1 MVNVMNTVASFFQD
15 IGNLISTIGFA
26 DIVDILIVA
35 YLIYKVIDL
44 IRKTSSYNLARGLLV
59 LLVALWLSG
68 MFKLA
73 MINYILRKA
82 VDIGLIA
89 LVIIFQPELRKLLA
103 KMGSRNFYGFFSAK
117 AQDSSEIDAAITQ
130 TVLACEQMS
139 KTKTGALI
147 LFERGMKLNDIM
159 ATGTSIDAEITAEL
173 LKNIFYPKAPLHDGA
188 AVIRKSRI
196 AAAGC
201 VLPLTSNNN
210 LSKDLGMR
218 HRAGIGASEQS
229 DALVVIVS
237 EETGA
242 ISVAIE
248 GMLKRNLDKQTFEKI
263 LRNELVQEEV
273 KKNTAKE
280 FVSRIFDKHKV
291 DANESEENN
300 K

>member
-1 MVNVMNTVASFFQD
+1 MNTVASFFQD
-15 IGNLISTIGFA
+15 IGNLISTMGFA
-26 DIVDILIVA
+26 DIIDILIVA

-59 LLVALWLSG
+59 LLIALWLSG

-103 KMGSRNFYGFFSAK
+103 KMGSRNFYGIFSAK
-117 AQDSSEIDAAITQ
+117 AHETTEIDSAITQ

-147 LFERGMKLNDIM
+147 LFERNIKLNDIM
-159 ATGTSIDAEITAEL
+159 ATGTFIDADITAEL

-188 AVIRKSRI
+188 VVVRKSRI

-248 GMLKRNLDKQTFEKI
+248 GMLKRNLDKQTFEKL

-273 KKNTAKE
+273 KKNTASE
-280 FVSRIFDKHKV
+280 FISRIFDKRKV
-291 DANESEENN
+291 NGNESEEKN

>member
-1 MVNVMNTVASFFQD
+1 MNTVASFFQD

-147 LFERGMKLNDIM
+147 LFERSMKLNDIM

-263 LRNELVQEEV
+263 LRNELVQKEV

>member
-1 MVNVMNTVASFFQD
+1 MNVMSGVAGFFQD
-15 IGNLISTIGFA
+15 IGSLISTIGFA
-26 DIVDILIVA
+26 DIVDILIVT
-35 YLIYKVIDL
+35 YLIYMVIDL
-44 IRKTSSYNLARGLLV
+44 IRKTSSYNLAKGLFI
-59 LLVALWLSG
+59 LLIALWLSG
-68 MFKLA
+68 IFHLT

-82 VDIGLIA
+82 VEIGLIA
-89 LVIIFQPELRKLLA
+89 LVILFQPELRKLLA
-103 KMGSRNFYGFFSAK
+103 KMGSRKFYGFFSSK
-117 AQDSSEIDAAITQ
+117 EQDSTEIEAAITQ

-147 LFERGMKLNDIM
+147 IFERNIMLNDIM
-159 ATGTSIDAEITAEL
+159 TTGTIIDADITAEL

-188 AVIRKSRI
+188 VIIKKARI

-229 DALVVIVS
+229 DAIVVIVS

-248 GMLKRNLDKQTFEKI
+248 GMLKRNLDKQTFEKL
-263 LRNELVQEEV
+263 LRNELVQEEI
-273 KKNTAKE
+273 KKITAAE
-280 FVSRIFDKHKV
+280 LISRIFDKRKV
-291 DANESEENN
+291 NGDEAEEKN